1 MPTLKLDIQVVP
13 TYDKDLLSIQDISTY
28 ATTPTSPT
36 IEIKVPGW
44 DTEVLVFV
52 PNTINNFD
60 STELGITTTGNE
72 TAIPDGIYY
81 LKYSIAPAIDN
92 YVEKS
97 ILITN
102 NLQEKFDEAFMKLDM
117 MECDRAIKQQS
128 KVDLNTI
135 YLMIQGA
142 IAAANTCASIEAM
155 KLYNKADSLLN
166 SFLKEN
172 CGCSG
177 TNYITNF

>member
-81 LKYSIAPAIDN
+81 LKYLN
-92 YVEKS
+92 QT
-97 ILITN
+97 LFR
-102 NLQEKFDEAFMKLDM
+102 LQ
-117 MECDRAIKQQS
+117 
-128 KVDLNTI
+128 
-135 YLMIQGA
+135 
-142 IAAANTCASIEAM
+142 
-155 KLYNKADSLLN
+155 
-166 SFLKEN
+166 
-172 CGCSG
+172 
-177 TNYITNF
+177 NF